1 MWMIGARLVER
12 ALGFVSIACFAR
24 LLTPA
29 DFGLVAMASS
39 VAALIEVFS
48 AFGFDWALVRHPAPE
63 RAHYDSA
70 WTLRLLLGAASAT
83 VLVAAGPLAAAF
95 YKQSAVAPLLAVLA
109 LSTLVSAA
117 ENIGVVDFRRD
128 FQLNKEFLLRSAS
141 RIGGFILGL
150 TVAYLTRSYWGLVL
164 GTFGARAAATGMSYV
179 LHPYRPR
186 LSLAAAKELLGF
198 SVWLLVTNLIAFMAS
213 RFADIFVGRVF
224 GPRATGLYSVA
235 NEIAHLSTSEL
246 AAPINRAV
254 FSMYSKHANDREAIQ
269 QDFLQVA
276 SIIWMVALPIAAGI
290 FATSREIVVL
300 MLGPQWT
307 DADVLVRILAVG
319 GGLAVMTANIHY
331 VYIALGQARLSTIM
345 AAVVLGTM
353 VVLAPVG
360 GAMLGV
366 AGVGC
371 AYLVSMAIG
380 VPINY
385 VVLKR
390 LVGLQF
396 HRLWRRV
403 WRALVAA
410 LAMLALVLSVFPA
423 TQPSGPAQAL
433 VALALKALLGSGCYF
448 AILLAAWRL
457 SGRPEGPE
465 SMAISLVR
473 DRVAGILR
481 RR

>member
-254 FSMYSKHANDREAIQ
+254 FSMYSKHANDRE
-269 QDFLQVA
+269 
-276 SIIWMVALPIAAGI
+276 
-290 FATSREIVVL
+290 
-300 MLGPQWT
+300 
-307 DADVLVRILAVG
+307 
-319 GGLAVMTANIHY
+319 
-331 VYIALGQARLSTIM
+331 
-345 AAVVLGTM
+345 
-353 VVLAPVG
+353 
-360 GAMLGV
+360 
-366 AGVGC
+366 
-371 AYLVSMAIG
+371 
-380 VPINY
+380 
-385 VVLKR
+385 
-390 LVGLQF
+390 
-396 HRLWRRV
+396 
-403 WRALVAA
+403 
-410 LAMLALVLSVFPA
+410 
-423 TQPSGPAQAL
+423 
-433 VALALKALLGSGCYF
+433 
-448 AILLAAWRL
+448 
-457 SGRPEGPE
+457 
-465 SMAISLVR
+465 
-473 DRVAGILR
+473 
-481 RR
+481 